1 MEVVPYAMEE
11 NDQIIVF
18 KKYDSSIDANL
29 AKTKLDAHGI
39 PCFLTEENLTNLY
52 PLQNLLLFGVRLHIF
67 SKDQQMAEQVL
78 NDVDTSQDTLVCP
91 ACRSQNVEFEHSQN
105 IMPSIGNILAFFV
118 GTFIPFKK
126 TYRCQDCAREFET
139 L

>member
-1 MEVVPYAMEE
+1 MEE

-18 KKYDSSIDANL
+18 RKYDSSIDANL

-67 SKDQQMAEQVL
+67 SNDLQSAEQVL
-78 NDVDTSQDTLVCP
+78 TDTIQDETRICP
-91 ACRSQNVEFEHSQN
+91 ACRSNNLTFQYSEKLSANLTRFL
-105 IMPSIGNILAFFV
+105 LAFLSMA
-118 GTFIPFKK
+118 IQPSKK
-126 TYRCQDCAREFET
+126 IYHCQDCDREFET

>member
-1 MEVVPYAMEE
+1 MEE

-29 AKTKLDAHGI
+29 AKTKLDAYGI

-67 SKDQQMAEQVL
+67 SNDFHTAEQVL
-78 NDVDTSQDTLVCP
+78 NETVHMAEDDLTCP
-91 ACRSQNVEFEHSQN
+91 VCRSKNIKFEYSQKLTVN
-105 IMPSIGNILAFFV
+105 LGRMLMAFLAVIL
-118 GTFIPFKK
+118 IPTKK
-126 TYRCQDCAREFET
+126 IYRCQDCQREFET

>member
-1 MEVVPYAMEE
+1 MDAQEE

-67 SKDQQMAEQVL
+67 SRDQQSAEHVL
-78 NDVDTSQDTLVCP
+78 SDVIAVSDEPLTCP
-91 ACRSQNVEFEHSQN
+91 ACRSQRVEFGHSTQFTPN
-105 IMPSIGNILAFFV
+105 IGKLILAFIA
-118 GTFIPFKK
+118 GTIIPFKK
-126 TYRCQDCAREFET
+126 IYHCQDCQREFES

>member
-1 MEVVPYAMEE
+1 MEE

-18 KKYDSSIDANL
+18 RKYDSSIDANL

-67 SKDQQMAEQVL
+67 SSDLQSAEGVL
-78 NDVDTSQDTLVCP
+78 NDTIQDRTLICP
-91 ACRSQNVEFEHSQN
+91 ACRSHNLTFQFSEKLSANV
-105 IMPSIGNILAFFV
+105 PRLILAFLSMAIQPSRKV
-118 GTFIPFKK
+118 
-126 TYRCQDCAREFET
+126 YRCQDCHREFET

>member
-1 MEVVPYAMEE
+1 MEE
-11 NDQIIVF
+11 NDQIIAF

-78 NDVDTSQDTLVCP
+78 NDIDNSQDTLTCP
-91 ACRSQNVEFEHSQN
+91 ACRSQHISLQ
-105 IMPSIGNILAFFV
+105 PSTKFTSRIGRFLIAFFL
-118 GTFIPFKK
+118 GMGFPPKK
-126 TYRCQDCAREFET
+126 TYHCGDCAREFEN

>member
-1 MEVVPYAMEE
+1 MEE

-18 KKYDSSIDANL
+18 RKYDSSIDANL

-67 SKDQQMAEQVL
+67 SKDQENAENVL
-78 NDVDTSQDTLVCP
+78 NDVLEIEDPARICP
-91 ACRSQNVEFEHSQN
+91 VCRSQKIELTHSTRTTST
-105 IMPSIGNILAFFV
+105 IGRVLLGSIFGPV
-118 GTFIPFKK
+118 VPFKK
-126 TYRCQDCAREFET
+126 IYQCQDCKREFET